1 MVEEKVFNVEE
12 ANREPVV
19 AVNLAD
25 RKGLVSI
32 PDVGAVKEYGRKM
45 SIPYVVPRFIGL
57 NHYYICTCYKSKKGE
72 NWITQI
78 NPIIL
83 STEGLVY
90 VEETQHGVEGTYL
103 VPRHPRVLAA
113 WTEAGTLKPV
123 QRELIGL
130 NALQFQQALH
140 AAQGLFISDFG
151 MRVDDND
158 EYKNGTDEERKEIID
173 AYFKALK
180 ESYEEELKN
189 NEETK
194 AYISAAEFTAEKI
207 EMDNARQGVLP
218 EQIQKKLNEEADKVE
233 NNG

>member
-1 MVEEKVFNVEE
+1 MFRVEE

-25 RKGLVSI
+25 KKGLPVI
-32 PDVGAVKEYGRKM
+32 PDVGAVKDYGRKM
-45 SIPYVVPRFIGL
+45 GIPYSVPRFIGL
-57 NHYYICTCYKSKKGE
+57 NHYYICTCYKSKKGD

-78 NPIIL
+78 NPVIL

-103 VPRHPRVLAA
+103 VPRHPRILAA
-113 WTEAGTLKPV
+113 WTEAGTLDPV
-123 QRELIGL
+123 QRELMGL

-151 MRVDDND
+151 MRVDDN
-158 EYKNGTDEERKEIID
+158 EAYLNGTDEERKEIID
-173 AYFKALK
+173 AYFRALK
-180 ESYEEELKN
+180 ESYEEELKA
-189 NEETK
+189 NEDTK
-194 AYISAAEFTAEKI
+194 AWVDAASFTAEKI

-218 EQIQKKLNEEADKVE
+218 EQIQKKLNEEADKSE
-233 NNG
+233 